1 MDIVL
6 DYIESLA
13 FWRAHRIAS
22 KPTRMSKNPI
32 LRDVYAGLGDPTA
45 RVHVVP
51 TPARAVPIISFDACK
66 RIPAQ
71 AIRDFIIGKFEP
83 FSLSESAK
91 SYAEKTL
98 PFTISAMN
106 WRNRYRTS
114 AASPQ
119 LVGGMRAV
127 RARRAQDVSHAQKPL
142 QVRQAVPQA
151 APQALQ
157 IPHAPQAIRIAPD
170 LENTQSFRF
179 LASRQQRG
187 LSIRNK
193 SFRFVSPSVPSGSF
207 FKLVVSQAEAL
218 RFGLPPAL
226 SLHIL
231 SPEMVFALAA
241 RDIKRICGDGAI
253 ARALFAHNMLLLAQE
268 LCGNYGYDP
277 LTATA
282 VTYGL
287 DPLTSVEKI
296 RRALERYKY
305 MHARKAALSVLK
317 YCQGG
322 LASPF
327 EGLVAGALM
336 LPSRLG
342 GICFP
347 KLDVNKTRVLRRT
360 KTLTPEH
367 QTITPDLSSRTLKLV
382 IECNGREFHNNED
395 AFREDQRRIRDY
407 ASKLER
413 HIALCINDV
422 KNPLLLTRA
431 LLQIVAAC
439 RDKLGRAR
447 TYRLRKRIND
457 VSHQVYRHIMIALH
471 LA

>member
-13 FWRAHRIAS
+13 FWRAQRIAS

-32 LRDVYAGLGDPTA
+32 LRDVYAGLGDPSA

-51 TPARAVPIISFDACK
+51 TPARTVPIISFDACK
-66 RIPAQ
+66 RIPVQ
-71 AIRDFIIGKFEP
+71 AIRDFILGKFEP
-83 FSLSESAK
+83 FTLSDSYK

-106 WRNRYRTS
+106 WRNRYRIS
-114 AASPQ
+114 AATPHAATPHAATG
-119 LVGGMRAV
+119 LRAI
-127 RARRAQDVSHAQKPL
+127 RAALAQSLSHAQKPL
-142 QVRQAVPQA
+142 R
-151 APQALQ
+151 ALQ

-179 LASRQQRG
+179 LVSRQQRG
-187 LSIRNK
+187 LSTRNK

-231 SPEMVFALAA
+231 SPEMIFALAA

-253 ARALFAHNMLLLAQE
+253 ARALFAHNMVLLAQE

-287 DPLTSVEKI
+287 DPLTSTEKI

-347 KLDVNKTRVLRRT
+347 KLDVNKTRMLRRT

-367 QTITPDLSSRTLKLV
+367 QTITPDLSSRALKLV

-457 VSHQVYRHIMIALH
+457 ASHQVYRHIMIALH

>member
-32 LRDVYAGLGDPTA
+32 LRDVYAGLGDPSA

-51 TPARAVPIISFDACK
+51 TPARTVPIISFDACK
-66 RIPAQ
+66 RIPTQ
-71 AIRDFIIGKFEP
+71 AIRDFILGKFEP
-83 FSLSESAK
+83 FTLSYSYK

-106 WRNRYRTS
+106 WRNRYRVS
-114 AASPQ
+114 AATPHAATG
-119 LVGGMRAV
+119 LRAI
-127 RARRAQDVSHAQKPL
+127 RAALAQSLSHAQKPL
-142 QVRQAVPQA
+142 
-151 APQALQ
+151 QALQ

-179 LASRQQRG
+179 LVSRQQRG
-187 LSIRNK
+187 LSTRNK

-231 SPEMVFALAA
+231 SPEMIFALAA

>member
-13 FWRAHRIAS
+13 FWRAQRIAS

-32 LRDVYAGLGDPTA
+32 LRDVYAGLGDPSA

-51 TPARAVPIISFDACK
+51 TPVRMVPIISFDTCK
-66 RIPAQ
+66 RIPTQ
-71 AIRDFIIGKFEP
+71 AIRDFILGKFEP
-83 FSLSESAK
+83 FTLSDSYK
-91 SYAEKTL
+91 NYAEKTL

-106 WRNRYRTS
+106 WRNRYRIS
-114 AASPQ
+114 AAAPHAATG
-119 LVGGMRAV
+119 LRAI
-127 RARRAQDVSHAQKPL
+127 RARRAEDSAHAQKPL
-142 QVRQAVPQA
+142 
-151 APQALQ
+151 QALQ

-179 LASRQQRG
+179 LVSRQQRG
-187 LSIRNK
+187 LSTRNK

-218 RFGLPPAL
+218 RFGFPPAL

-231 SPEMVFALAA
+231 SPEMIFALAA

-253 ARALFAHNMLLLAQE
+253 ARALFAHNMVLLAQE

-296 RRALERYKY
+296 RRALEHYKY

-422 KNPLLLTRA
+422 KNPLALTRA

-457 VSHQVYRHIMIALH
+457 ASHQVYRHVMIALH

>member
-32 LRDVYAGLGDPTA
+32 LRDVYAGLGDPSA

-51 TPARAVPIISFDACK
+51 TPARTVPIISFDACK
-66 RIPAQ
+66 RIPTQ
-71 AIRDFIIGKFEP
+71 AIRDFILGKFEP
-83 FSLSESAK
+83 FTLSDSYK

-106 WRNRYRTS
+106 WRNRYRIS
-114 AASPQ
+114 AATPHAATG
-119 LVGGMRAV
+119 LRAI
-127 RARRAQDVSHAQKPL
+127 RAALAQSLSHAQKPL
-142 QVRQAVPQA
+142 
-151 APQALQ
+151 QALQ

-179 LASRQQRG
+179 LVSRQQRG
-187 LSIRNK
+187 LSTRNK

-231 SPEMVFALAA
+231 SPEMIFALAA

-253 ARALFAHNMLLLAQE
+253 ARALFAHNMVLLAQE

-296 RRALERYKY
+296 RRAFERYKY

-457 VSHQVYRHIMIALH
+457 ASHQVYRHVMIALH

>member
-13 FWRAHRIAS
+13 FWRAQRIAS

-32 LRDVYAGLGDPTA
+32 LRDVYAGLGDPSA

-51 TPARAVPIISFDACK
+51 TPARTVPIISFDACK
-66 RIPAQ
+66 RIPTQ
-71 AIRDFIIGKFEP
+71 AIRDFILGKFEP
-83 FSLSESAK
+83 FILSDSYK
-91 SYAEKTL
+91 NYAEKTL

-106 WRNRYRTS
+106 WRNRYRVS
-114 AASPQ
+114 AATPHAATG
-119 LVGGMRAV
+119 LRAI
-127 RARRAQDVSHAQKPL
+127 RAALAQSLLHAQKPL
-142 QVRQAVPQA
+142 
-151 APQALQ
+151 QALQ

-179 LASRQQRG
+179 LVSRQQRG
-187 LSIRNK
+187 LSTRNK

-231 SPEMVFALAA
+231 SPEMIFALAA
-241 RDIKRICGDGAI
+241 RDIKRICGDGAV
-253 ARALFAHNMLLLAQE
+253 ARALFAHNMVLLAQE

-457 VSHQVYRHIMIALH
+457 ASHQVYRHVMIALH

>member
-32 LRDVYAGLGDPTA
+32 LRDVYAGLGDPSA

-51 TPARAVPIISFDACK
+51 TPVRTVPIISFDACK
-66 RIPAQ
+66 RIPTQ
-71 AIRDFIIGKFEP
+71 AIRDFILGKFEP
-83 FSLSESAK
+83 FTLSDSYK

-114 AASPQ
+114 AATSHAATG
-119 LVGGMRAV
+119 LCAI
-127 RARRAQDVSHAQKPL
+127 RARRAQQSLSHAQKPL
-142 QVRQAVPQA
+142 Q
-151 APQALQ
+151 APQ

-179 LASRQQRG
+179 LVSRQQRG
-187 LSIRNK
+187 LSTRNK
-193 SFRFVSPSVPSGSF
+193 SFRFFSPSVPSGTF

-231 SPEMVFALAA
+231 SPEMIFALAA

-253 ARALFAHNMLLLAQE
+253 ARTLFAHNMLLLAQE

-287 DPLTSVEKI
+287 DPLTSTEKI

-422 KNPLLLTRA
+422 KNPLALSRA

-457 VSHQVYRHIMIALH
+457 ASHQVYRHVMIALH

>member
-32 LRDVYAGLGDPTA
+32 LRDVYAGLGDPSA

-51 TPARAVPIISFDACK
+51 TPVRTVPIISFDACK
-66 RIPAQ
+66 RIPTQ
-71 AIRDFIIGKFEP
+71 AIRDFILGKFEP
-83 FSLSESAK
+83 FILSDSYKNYAK
-91 SYAEKTL
+91 KTL

-106 WRNRYRTS
+106 WRNRYRIS
-114 AASPQ
+114 AATPHAATG
-119 LVGGMRAV
+119 LRAI
-127 RARRAQDVSHAQKPL
+127 RAALAQSLSHAQKPL
-142 QVRQAVPQA
+142 
-151 APQALQ
+151 QALQ

-179 LASRQQRG
+179 LVSRQQRG
-187 LSIRNK
+187 LSTRNK
-193 SFRFVSPSVPSGSF
+193 SFRFFSPSVPSGTF

-226 SLHIL
+226 SLYIL
-231 SPEMVFALAA
+231 SPEMIFALAA

-287 DPLTSVEKI
+287 DPLTSIEKL

-367 QTITPDLSSRTLKLV
+367 QTITPDLSSRALKLV

>member
-32 LRDVYAGLGDPTA
+32 LRDVYAGLGDPSA

-51 TPARAVPIISFDACK
+51 TPARTVPIISFDACK
-66 RIPAQ
+66 RIPTQ
-71 AIRDFIIGKFEP
+71 AIRDFILGKFEP
-83 FSLSESAK
+83 FTLSDSYK

-106 WRNRYRTS
+106 WRNRYRIS
-114 AASPQ
+114 AATPHAATG
-119 LVGGMRAV
+119 LRAI
-127 RARRAQDVSHAQKPL
+127 RAALAQSLLHAQKPL
-142 QVRQAVPQA
+142 
-151 APQALQ
+151 QALQ

-179 LASRQQRG
+179 LVSRQQRG
-187 LSIRNK
+187 LSTRNK

-231 SPEMVFALAA
+231 SPEMIFALAA

-253 ARALFAHNMLLLAQE
+253 ARALFAHNMVLLAQE

-296 RRALERYKY
+296 RRAFERYKY

>member
-32 LRDVYAGLGDPTA
+32 LRDVYAGLGDPSA

-51 TPARAVPIISFDACK
+51 TPARTVPIISFDACK
-66 RIPAQ
+66 RIPVQ
-71 AIRDFIIGKFEP
+71 AIRDFILGKFEP
-83 FSLSESAK
+83 FILSDSYKNYAK
-91 SYAEKTL
+91 KTL

-106 WRNRYRTS
+106 WRNRYRIS
-114 AASPQ
+114 AATPHAATG
-119 LVGGMRAV
+119 LRAI
-127 RARRAQDVSHAQKPL
+127 RAALAQSLSHAQKPL
-142 QVRQAVPQA
+142 
-151 APQALQ
+151 QALQ

-179 LASRQQRG
+179 LVSRQQRG
-187 LSIRNK
+187 LSTRNK

-226 SLHIL
+226 SLYIL
-231 SPEMVFALAA
+231 SPEMIFALAA

-287 DPLTSVEKI
+287 DPLTSIEKL

-305 MHARKAALSVLK
+305 MHARKAALSVFK
-317 YCQGG
+317 YCQSG

-457 VSHQVYRHIMIALH
+457 ASHQVYRHVMIALH

>member
-13 FWRAHRIAS
+13 FWRAQRIAS

-32 LRDVYAGLGDPTA
+32 LRDVYAGLGDPSA

-51 TPARAVPIISFDACK
+51 TPARTVPIISFDACK
-66 RIPAQ
+66 RIPVQ
-71 AIRDFIIGKFEP
+71 AIRDFILGKFEP
-83 FSLSESAK
+83 FTLSDSYK

-106 WRNRYRTS
+106 WRNRYRIS
-114 AASPQ
+114 AATPHAATPHAATGLRAIRAALAQSP
-119 LVGGMRAV
+119 
-127 RARRAQDVSHAQKPL
+127 SHAQKPL
-142 QVRQAVPQA
+142 R
-151 APQALQ
+151 ALQ

-179 LASRQQRG
+179 LVSRQQRG
-187 LSIRNK
+187 LSTRNK

-231 SPEMVFALAA
+231 SPEMIFALAA

-253 ARALFAHNMLLLAQE
+253 ARALFAHNMVLLAQE

-287 DPLTSVEKI
+287 DPLTSTEKI

-367 QTITPDLSSRTLKLV
+367 QTITPDLSSRALKLV

-422 KNPLLLTRA
+422 KNPLALSRA

-457 VSHQVYRHIMIALH
+457 ASHQVYRHIMIALH

>member
-32 LRDVYAGLGDPTA
+32 LRDVYAGLGDTTA

-51 TPARAVPIISFDACK
+51 TPARTVPIISFDACK

-71 AIRDFIIGKFEP
+71 AIRDFILGKFEP
-83 FSLSESAK
+83 FTLSDSYK

-106 WRNRYRTS
+106 WRNRYRVS
-114 AASPQ
+114 ASSPQ
-119 LVGGMRAV
+119 AVGGLRSI
-127 RARRAQDVSHAQKPL
+127 RARRAEDF
-142 QVRQAVPQA
+142 
-151 APQALQ
+151 
-157 IPHAPQAIRIAPD
+157 PHTLQAIRLAPD

-179 LASRQQRG
+179 LVSRQQRG
-187 LSIRNK
+187 LSTRNK

-231 SPEMVFALAA
+231 SPEMIFALAA

-253 ARALFAHNMLLLAQE
+253 ARALFAHNMVLLAQE

-367 QTITPDLSSRTLKLV
+367 QTITPDLSSRALKLV

>member
-32 LRDVYAGLGDPTA
+32 LRDVYAGLGDPSA

-51 TPARAVPIISFDACK
+51 TPARTVPIISFDACK
-66 RIPAQ
+66 RIPTQ
-71 AIRDFIIGKFEP
+71 AIRDFILGKFEP
-83 FSLSESAK
+83 FILSDSYK
-91 SYAEKTL
+91 NYAEKTL

-114 AASPQ
+114 AATPHAATG
-119 LVGGMRAV
+119 LCAIRA
-127 RARRAQDVSHAQKPL
+127 ALAQSLSHAQKPL
-142 QVRQAVPQA
+142 Q
-151 APQALQ
+151 APQ

-179 LASRQQRG
+179 LVSRQQRG
-187 LSIRNK
+187 LSTRNK

-231 SPEMVFALAA
+231 SPEMIFALAA
-241 RDIKRICGDGAI
+241 RDIKRICGDGTI

-305 MHARKAALSVLK
+305 MHARKATLSVLK

-367 QTITPDLSSRTLKLV
+367 QTITPDLSSRALKLV

>member
-1 MDIVL
+1 MRSLPATSSAYAVMVL
-6 DYIESLA
+6 S
-13 FWRAHRIAS
+13 
-22 KPTRMSKNPI
+22 
-32 LRDVYAGLGDPTA
+32 
-45 RVHVVP
+45 
-51 TPARAVPIISFDACK
+51 
-66 RIPAQ
+66 
-71 AIRDFIIGKFEP
+71 
-83 FSLSESAK
+83 
-91 SYAEKTL
+91 
-98 PFTISAMN
+98 
-106 WRNRYRTS
+106 
-114 AASPQ
+114 
-119 LVGGMRAV
+119 
-127 RARRAQDVSHAQKPL
+127 
-142 QVRQAVPQA
+142 
-151 APQALQ
+151 
-157 IPHAPQAIRIAPD
+157 
-170 LENTQSFRF
+170 
-179 LASRQQRG
+179 
-187 LSIRNK
+187 
-193 SFRFVSPSVPSGSF
+193 
-207 FKLVVSQAEAL
+207 
-218 RFGLPPAL
+218 
-226 SLHIL
+226 
-231 SPEMVFALAA
+231 
-241 RDIKRICGDGAI
+241 
-253 ARALFAHNMLLLAQE
+253 
-268 LCGNYGYDP
+268 
-277 LTATA
+277 
-282 VTYGL
+282 
-287 DPLTSVEKI
+287 
-296 RRALERYKY
+296 RALERYKY
-305 MHARKAALSVLK
+305 MHARKAALSVFK

-457 VSHQVYRHIMIALH
+457 ASHQVYRHVMIALH

>member
-32 LRDVYAGLGDPTA
+32 LRDVYAGLGDPSA

-51 TPARAVPIISFDACK
+51 TPARTVPIISFDACK
-66 RIPAQ
+66 RIPTQ
-71 AIRDFIIGKFEP
+71 AIRDFILGKFEP
-83 FSLSESAK
+83 FILSDSYKNYAK
-91 SYAEKTL
+91 KTL

-106 WRNRYRTS
+106 WRNRYRIS
-114 AASPQ
+114 AATPHAATG
-119 LVGGMRAV
+119 LRAI
-127 RARRAQDVSHAQKPL
+127 RAALAQSLSHAQKPL
-142 QVRQAVPQA
+142 
-151 APQALQ
+151 QALQ

-179 LASRQQRG
+179 LVSRQQRG
-187 LSIRNK
+187 LSTRNK

-231 SPEMVFALAA
+231 SPEMIFALAA

-305 MHARKAALSVLK
+305 MHARKAALSVFK
-317 YCQGG
+317 YCQSG

-422 KNPLLLTRA
+422 KNPLALSRA

-457 VSHQVYRHIMIALH
+457 ASHQVYRHVMIALH

>member
-32 LRDVYAGLGDPTA
+32 LRDVYAGLGDPSA

-51 TPARAVPIISFDACK
+51 TPARTVPIISFDACK
-66 RIPAQ
+66 RIPTQ
-71 AIRDFIIGKFEP
+71 AIRDFILGKFEP
-83 FSLSESAK
+83 FTLSDSYK

-106 WRNRYRTS
+106 WRNRYRVS
-114 AASPQ
+114 AATPHAATG
-119 LVGGMRAV
+119 LRAI
-127 RARRAQDVSHAQKPL
+127 RAALAQSLSHAQKPL
-142 QVRQAVPQA
+142 
-151 APQALQ
+151 QALQ

-179 LASRQQRG
+179 LVSRQQRG
-187 LSIRNK
+187 LSTRNK

-231 SPEMVFALAA
+231 SPEMIFALAA

-253 ARALFAHNMLLLAQE
+253 ARALFAHNMVLLAQE

-296 RRALERYKY
+296 RRAFERYKY

>member
-32 LRDVYAGLGDPTA
+32 LRDVYAGLGDPSA

-51 TPARAVPIISFDACK
+51 TPVRTVPIISFDACK
-66 RIPAQ
+66 RIPTQ
-71 AIRDFIIGKFEP
+71 AIRDFILGKFEP
-83 FSLSESAK
+83 FILSDSYKNYAK
-91 SYAEKTL
+91 KTL

-106 WRNRYRTS
+106 WRNRYRIS
-114 AASPQ
+114 AATPHAATG
-119 LVGGMRAV
+119 LRAI
-127 RARRAQDVSHAQKPL
+127 RAALAQSLSHAQKPL
-142 QVRQAVPQA
+142 
-151 APQALQ
+151 QALQ

-179 LASRQQRG
+179 LVSRQQRG
-187 LSIRNK
+187 LSTRNK

-231 SPEMVFALAA
+231 SPEMIFALAA

-253 ARALFAHNMLLLAQE
+253 ARALFAHNMVLLAQE

-296 RRALERYKY
+296 RRAFERYKY

-457 VSHQVYRHIMIALH
+457 ASHQVYRHVMIALH

>member
-13 FWRAHRIAS
+13 FWRAQRIAS

-32 LRDVYAGLGDPTA
+32 LRDVYAGLGDPSA

-51 TPARAVPIISFDACK
+51 TPARTVPIISFDACK
-66 RIPAQ
+66 HIPTQ
-71 AIRDFIIGKFEP
+71 AIRDFILGKFEP
-83 FSLSESAK
+83 FTLSDSYK

-106 WRNRYRTS
+106 WRNRYRVS
-114 AASPQ
+114 AATPHAATG
-119 LVGGMRAV
+119 LRAI
-127 RARRAQDVSHAQKPL
+127 RAALAQSLSHAQKPL
-142 QVRQAVPQA
+142 
-151 APQALQ
+151 QALQ

-179 LASRQQRG
+179 LVSRQQRG
-187 LSIRNK
+187 LSTRNK

-231 SPEMVFALAA
+231 SPEMIFALAA
-241 RDIKRICGDGAI
+241 RDIKRIYGDGAI
-253 ARALFAHNMLLLAQE
+253 ARALFAHNMVLLAQE

-296 RRALERYKY
+296 RCALERYKY

-457 VSHQVYRHIMIALH
+457 ASHQVYRHVMIALH

>member
-13 FWRAHRIAS
+13 FWRAQRIAS

-32 LRDVYAGLGDPTA
+32 LRDVYAGLGDPSA

-51 TPARAVPIISFDACK
+51 TPARTVPIISFDACK
-66 RIPAQ
+66 RIPTQ
-71 AIRDFIIGKFEP
+71 AIRDFILGKFEP
-83 FSLSESAK
+83 FTLSDSYK

-106 WRNRYRTS
+106 WRNRYRVS
-114 AASPQ
+114 AATPHAATG
-119 LVGGMRAV
+119 LRAI
-127 RARRAQDVSHAQKPL
+127 RAALAQSLSHAQKPL
-142 QVRQAVPQA
+142 
-151 APQALQ
+151 QALQ

-179 LASRQQRG
+179 LVSRQQRG
-187 LSIRNK
+187 LSTRNK

-231 SPEMVFALAA
+231 SPEMIFALAA

-253 ARALFAHNMLLLAQE
+253 ARALFAHNMVLLAQE

-305 MHARKAALSVLK
+305 MHARKAALSVFK

-457 VSHQVYRHIMIALH
+457 ASHQVYRHVMIALH

>member
-32 LRDVYAGLGDPTA
+32 LRDVYAGLGDPSA

-51 TPARAVPIISFDACK
+51 TPVRTVPIISFDACK
-66 RIPAQ
+66 RIPTQ
-71 AIRDFIIGKFEP
+71 AIRDFILGKFEP
-83 FSLSESAK
+83 FILSDSYKNYAK
-91 SYAEKTL
+91 KTL

-106 WRNRYRTS
+106 WRNRYRIS
-114 AASPQ
+114 AATPHAATG
-119 LVGGMRAV
+119 LRAI
-127 RARRAQDVSHAQKPL
+127 RAALAQSLSHAQKPL
-142 QVRQAVPQA
+142 
-151 APQALQ
+151 QALQ

-179 LASRQQRG
+179 LVSRQQRG
-187 LSIRNK
+187 LSTRNK

-231 SPEMVFALAA
+231 SPEMIFALAA

-253 ARALFAHNMLLLAQE
+253 ARALFAHNMVLLAQE

-296 RRALERYKY
+296 RRAFERYKY

-447 TYRLRKRIND
+447 TYRIRKRIND

>member
-13 FWRAHRIAS
+13 FWRAQRIAS

-32 LRDVYAGLGDPTA
+32 LRDVYAGLGDPSA

-51 TPARAVPIISFDACK
+51 TPARTVPIISFDACK
-66 RIPAQ
+66 RIPTQ
-71 AIRDFIIGKFEP
+71 AIRDFILGKFEP
-83 FSLSESAK
+83 FTLSDSYK

-106 WRNRYRTS
+106 WRNRYRVS
-114 AASPQ
+114 AAMPHAATG
-119 LVGGMRAV
+119 LRAI
-127 RARRAQDVSHAQKPL
+127 RAALAQSLSHAQKPL
-142 QVRQAVPQA
+142 
-151 APQALQ
+151 QALQ

-179 LASRQQRG
+179 LVSRQQRG
-187 LSIRNK
+187 LSTRNK

-218 RFGLPPAL
+218 RFGLPSAL

-231 SPEMVFALAA
+231 SPEMIFALAA

-305 MHARKAALSVLK
+305 MHARKAALSVFK

-422 KNPLLLTRA
+422 KNPLALSRA

-457 VSHQVYRHIMIALH
+457 ASHQVYRHIMIALH

>member
-6 DYIESLA
+6 DYMESLA
-13 FWRAHRIAS
+13 FWRAQRIAS

-32 LRDVYAGLGDPTA
+32 LRDVYAGLGDPSA

-51 TPARAVPIISFDACK
+51 TPARTVPIISFDACK
-66 RIPAQ
+66 RIPTQ
-71 AIRDFIIGKFEP
+71 AIRDFILGKFEP
-83 FSLSESAK
+83 FTLSDSYK

-106 WRNRYRTS
+106 WRNRYRVS
-114 AASPQ
+114 AATPHAATG
-119 LVGGMRAV
+119 LRAI
-127 RARRAQDVSHAQKPL
+127 RAALAQSLSHAQKPL
-142 QVRQAVPQA
+142 
-151 APQALQ
+151 QALQ

-179 LASRQQRG
+179 LVSRQQRG
-187 LSIRNK
+187 LSTRNK
-193 SFRFVSPSVPSGSF
+193 SFRFVSPSVPSGTF

-226 SLHIL
+226 SLYIL
-231 SPEMVFALAA
+231 SPEMIFALAA

-447 TYRLRKRIND
+447 TYRIRKRIND

>member
-32 LRDVYAGLGDPTA
+32 LRDVYAGLGDPSA

-51 TPARAVPIISFDACK
+51 TPARTVPIISFDACK
-66 RIPAQ
+66 RIPTQ
-71 AIRDFIIGKFEP
+71 AIRDFILGKFEP
-83 FSLSESAK
+83 FTLSDSYK

-106 WRNRYRTS
+106 WRNRYRVS
-114 AASPQ
+114 AATPHAATG
-119 LVGGMRAV
+119 LRAI
-127 RARRAQDVSHAQKPL
+127 RAALAQSLSHAQKPL
-142 QVRQAVPQA
+142 
-151 APQALQ
+151 QALQ

-179 LASRQQRG
+179 LVSRQQRG
-187 LSIRNK
+187 LSTRNK

-231 SPEMVFALAA
+231 SPEMIFALAA

-253 ARALFAHNMLLLAQE
+253 ARALFAHNMVLLAQE

-296 RRALERYKY
+296 RRAFERYKY

-457 VSHQVYRHIMIALH
+457 ASHQVYRHVMIALH

>member
-13 FWRAHRIAS
+13 FWRAQRIAS

-32 LRDVYAGLGDPTA
+32 LRDVYAGLGDPSA

-51 TPARAVPIISFDACK
+51 TPVRTVPIISFDACK
-66 RIPAQ
+66 RIPTQ
-71 AIRDFIIGKFEP
+71 AIRDFILGKFEP
-83 FSLSESAK
+83 FILSDSYKNYAK
-91 SYAEKTL
+91 KTL

-106 WRNRYRTS
+106 WRNRYRIS
-114 AASPQ
+114 AATPHAATG
-119 LVGGMRAV
+119 LRAI
-127 RARRAQDVSHAQKPL
+127 RAALAQSLSHAQKPL
-142 QVRQAVPQA
+142 
-151 APQALQ
+151 QALQ

-179 LASRQQRG
+179 LVSRQQRG
-187 LSIRNK
+187 LSARNK
-193 SFRFVSPSVPSGSF
+193 SFRFFSPSVPSGSF

-226 SLHIL
+226 SLYIL
-231 SPEMVFALAA
+231 SPEMIFALAA

-305 MHARKAALSVLK
+305 MHARKAALSVFK
-317 YCQGG
+317 YCQSG

>member
-32 LRDVYAGLGDPTA
+32 LRDVYAGLGDPSA

-51 TPARAVPIISFDACK
+51 TPVRTVPIISFDACK
-66 RIPAQ
+66 RIPTQ
-71 AIRDFIIGKFEP
+71 AIRDFILGKFEP
-83 FSLSESAK
+83 FILSDSYKNYAK
-91 SYAEKTL
+91 KTL

-106 WRNRYRTS
+106 WRNRYRIS
-114 AASPQ
+114 AATPHAATG
-119 LVGGMRAV
+119 LRAI
-127 RARRAQDVSHAQKPL
+127 RAALAQSLSHAQKPL
-142 QVRQAVPQA
+142 
-151 APQALQ
+151 QALQ

-179 LASRQQRG
+179 LVSRQQRG
-187 LSIRNK
+187 LSTRNK

-231 SPEMVFALAA
+231 SPEMIFALAA

-253 ARALFAHNMLLLAQE
+253 ARALFAHNMVLLAQE

-457 VSHQVYRHIMIALH
+457 ASHQVYRHVMIALH

>member
-13 FWRAHRIAS
+13 FWRAQRIAS

-32 LRDVYAGLGDPTA
+32 LRDVYAGLGDPSA

-51 TPARAVPIISFDACK
+51 TPVRTVPIISFDACK
-66 RIPAQ
+66 RIPTQ
-71 AIRDFIIGKFEP
+71 AIRDFILGKFEP
-83 FSLSESAK
+83 FTLSDSYK
-91 SYAEKTL
+91 NYAEKTL

-106 WRNRYRTS
+106 WRNRYRVS
-114 AASPQ
+114 AAMPHAATG
-119 LVGGMRAV
+119 LRAI
-127 RARRAQDVSHAQKPL
+127 RAALAQSLSHAQKPL
-142 QVRQAVPQA
+142 
-151 APQALQ
+151 QALQ

-179 LASRQQRG
+179 LVSRQQRG
-187 LSIRNK
+187 LSTRNK

-231 SPEMVFALAA
+231 SPEMIFALAA

-367 QTITPDLSSRTLKLV
+367 QTITPDLSSRALKLV

-431 LLQIVAAC
+431 LLQIVTAC